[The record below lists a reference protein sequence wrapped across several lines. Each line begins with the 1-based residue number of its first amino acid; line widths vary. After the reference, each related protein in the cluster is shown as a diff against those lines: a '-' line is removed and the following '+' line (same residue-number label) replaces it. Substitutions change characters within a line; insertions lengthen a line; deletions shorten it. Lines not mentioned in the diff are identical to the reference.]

1 MWFGV
6 NGFIDA
12 CVLSFN
18 FTMVAFL
25 SVIFIDLCTVLL
37 FSSYTVNEIDGLFC
51 SKVVYVVFVK
61 SYLSS

>member
-25 SVIFIDLCTVLL
+25 SVLFIDLCTVLL
-37 FSSYTVNEIDGLFC
+37 FSSYTVNEIDGLF
-51 SKVVYVVFVK
+51 
-61 SYLSS
+61 